1 MPQSVTNPLCGI
13 AGIGVSALKQNMS
26 FSKKLYLFLTFAGP
40 AMLFFCCVVI
50 IPLVYGVYLT
60 FTDWNGLADIKNFVG
75 LTNYQSA
82 FQDAAFWSTLL
93 MTTGFS
99 LLSVIFINVIAFFLA
114 YLLTSGVKGQN
125 FFRAG
130 FFTPN
135 LIGGLILGYIWQ
147 IIFSR
152 VIPSLYSTFPVP
164 LLQKSWLSNPST
176 AFASLVIV
184 QTWQLSGYMLLIFIS
199 GFVGIPEDV
208 LEAAKVDGAND
219 RQTTWFIRL
228 PLMVPSFVICL
239 FLSLTRSFKVYD
251 LNLSLTAGGPYNSTK
266 LTAMHIYTQAFEN
279 HRYGVGQAE
288 ALIFFLVIAVIS
300 LTQTYLGKKRE
311 VEA

>member
-1 MPQSVTNPLCGI
+1 MD
-13 AGIGVSALKQNMS
+13 QNLS
-26 FSKKLYLFLTFAGP
+26 FRKRLYLFLTFAGP
-40 AMLFFCCVVI
+40 AVFFFICVVI
-50 IPLVYGVYLT
+50 IPLIYGIYLT
-60 FTDWNGLADIKNFVG
+60 FTDWNGLSDVKNFVG
-75 LTNYQSA
+75 LDNYVA
-82 FQDAAFWSTLL
+82 TFQDGAFWNSLGL
-93 MTTGFS
+93 TTGFA
-99 LLSVIFINVIAFFLA
+99 LLSVIFINLLAFLLA

-152 VIPSLYSTFPVP
+152 VFPSLYSVLPIP
-164 LLQKSWLSNPST
+164 LLQKSWLSAPGT
-176 AFASLVIV
+176 AFTAMVIV
-184 QTWQLSGYMLLIFIS
+184 QTWQLSGYMLLIYIS
-199 GFVGIPEDV
+199 GFVGVSEDV
-208 LEAAKVDGAND
+208 LEAAKIDGANE
-219 RQTTWFIRL
+219 RQTLLHIRL
-228 PLMVPSFVICL
+228 PLMIPSFVICL
-239 FLSLTRSFKVYD
+239 FLSLTRSFKIYD
-251 LNLSLTAGGPYNSTK
+251 MNLSLTAGGPYNSTK
-266 LTAMHIYTQAFEN
+266 MTAMHVYTQAFEN

>member
-1 MPQSVTNPLCGI
+1 
-13 AGIGVSALKQNMS
+13 MS
-26 FSKKLYLFLTFAGP
+26 FAGP
-40 AMLFFCCVVI
+40 AVLFFICVVI
-50 IPLVYGVYLT
+50 IPLIYGIYLT
-60 FTDWNGLADIKNFVG
+60 FTDWNGLSDVKNFVG
-75 LTNYQSA
+75 LDNYIDT
-82 FQDAAFWSTLL
+82 FRDGAFWNSLWL
-93 MTTGFS
+93 TTGFA

-114 YLLTSGVKGQN
+114 YLLTSGVRGQN

-147 IIFSR
+147 IIFAR
-152 VIPSLYSTFPVP
+152 VFPSLYSVIPIP
-164 LLQKSWLSNPST
+164 LLQKSWLSAPGT
-176 AFASLVIV
+176 AFTAMVIV

-208 LEAAKVDGAND
+208 LEAANIDGANE
-219 RQTTWFIRL
+219 RQTTLHIRL
-228 PLMVPSFVICL
+228 PLMVPSFVVCL
-239 FLSLTRSFKVYD
+239 FLSLTRSFKIYD
-251 LNLSLTAGGPYNSTK
+251 MNLSLTAGGPYNSTK
-266 LTAMHIYTQAFEN
+266 MTAMHVYTQAFEN

-288 ALIFFLVIAVIS
+288 ALIFFLVIAIIS

>member
-1 MPQSVTNPLCGI
+1 MT
-13 AGIGVSALKQNMS
+13 
-26 FSKKLYLFLTFAGP
+26 FRKKLYLFLTFAGP
-40 AMLFFCCVVI
+40 AVFFFCCVVI
-50 IPLVYGVYLT
+50 IPLIYGIYLT
-60 FTDWNGLADIKNFVG
+60 FTDWNGLADVKNLVG
-75 LTNYQSA
+75 LTNYADA
-82 FQDAAFWSTLL
+82 FQDGVFWETLL
-93 MTTGFS
+93 LTTGFS
-99 LLSVIFINVIAFFLA
+99 LLSVIFINIIAFFLA

-152 VIPSLYSTFPVP
+152 VIPSLYSAIPIP
-164 LLQKSWLSNPST
+164 LFQKSWLSNPGT

-199 GFVGIPEDV
+199 GFVGISEDV
-208 LEAAKVDGAND
+208 LEAANVDGANE
-219 RQTTWFIRL
+219 RQTMWFIRL

-266 LTAMHIYTQAFEN
+266 MTAMHIYTQAFEN

-300 LTQTYLGKKRE
+300 LTQTYIGKKRE

>member
-1 MPQSVTNPLCGI
+1 
-13 AGIGVSALKQNMS
+13 MS
-26 FSKKLYLFLTFAGP
+26 FSKKLYL
-40 AMLFFCCVVI
+40 
-50 IPLVYGVYLT
+50 YLT
-60 FTDWNGLADIKNFVG
+60 FTDWNGLSDVMNFVG
-75 LTNYQSA
+75 FQNYIDT
-82 FQDAAFWSTLL
+82 FNDATFWQTLL
-93 MTTGFS
+93 LTTGFA
-99 LLSVIFINVIAFFLA
+99 LLSVVFINIIAFFLA

-152 VIPSLYSTFPVP
+152 VVPSLYSTFPIE
-164 LLQKSWLSNPST
+164 LLQKSWLSAPNT

-199 GFVGIPEDV
+199 GFVGISEDV
-208 LEAAKVDGAND
+208 LEAANIDGANE
-219 RQTTWFIRL
+219 RQTTWHIRL

-266 LTAMHIYTQAFEN
+266 MTAMHIYTQAFEN

>member
-1 MPQSVTNPLCGI
+1 M
-13 AGIGVSALKQNMS
+13 KQNTVS
-26 FSKKLYLFLTFAGP
+26 YKIKQYLMFAGP
-40 AMLFFCCVVI
+40 GTILFFAVVI
-50 IPLVYGVYLT
+50 IPFIYGLYLT
-60 FTDWNGLADIKNFVG
+60 MTSWDGVSLTKPFVGPENFV
-75 LTNYQSA
+75 NAFKDSA
-82 FQDAAFWSTLL
+82 YWAAMGRT
-93 MTTGFS
+93 
-99 LLSVIFINVIAFFLA
+99 VIYSAIAVVLINIVAFALA
-114 YLLTSGVKGQN
+114 YLVTKGIKGQN

-152 VIPSLYSTFPVP
+152 VIPSLYGVFPVQ
-164 LLQKSWLSNPST
+164 LFQKSWLSSPST

-208 LEAAKVDGAND
+208 LEAAKIDGAND
-219 RQTTWFIRL
+219 RQTTLHIRL
-228 PLMVPSFVICL
+228 PLMVPSFVVCL

-266 LTAMHIYTQAFEN
+266 MTAMHIYTQAFEN
-279 HRYGVGQAE
+279 HQYGVGQAE

>member
-1 MPQSVTNPLCGI
+1 
-13 AGIGVSALKQNMS
+13 MS
-26 FSKKLYLFLTFAGP
+26 FRKKLLLFLSFAGP

-50 IPLVYGVYLT
+50 IPLIYGIYLT
-60 FTDWNGLADIKNFVG
+60 FTDWNGLSDVKTFVG
-75 LTNYQSA
+75 FENYIA
-82 FQDAAFWSTLL
+82 TFHDTTFWQTLL
-93 MTTGFS
+93 LTTGFAI
-99 LLSVIFINVIAFFLA
+99 LSVLFINVIAFLLA

-147 IIFSR
+147 IFFSR
-152 VIPSLYSTFPVP
+152 VLTSLYTTFPIA
-164 LLQKSWLSNPST
+164 LLQKSWLSSPNT
-176 AFASLVIV
+176 AFAALVIV
-184 QTWQLSGYMLLIFIS
+184 QTWQLSGYMLLIYIS
-199 GFVGIPEDV
+199 GFVGISEDV
-208 LEAAKVDGAND
+208 LEAAKIDGATEQ
-219 RQTTWFIRL
+219 QTTWHIRL
-228 PLMVPSFVICL
+228 PLMVPSFVVCL

-266 LTAMHIYTQAFEN
+266 MTAMHIYTQAFEN

-288 ALIFFLVIAVIS
+288 ALIFFIVIAVIS
-300 LTQTYLGKKRE
+300 LTQTYIGKKRE

>member
-1 MPQSVTNPLCGI
+1 
-13 AGIGVSALKQNMS
+13 MS
-26 FSKKLYLFLTFAGP
+26 FRKKAFLFLSFAGP
-40 AMLFFCCVVI
+40 AVFFFCCVVI
-50 IPLVYGVYLT
+50 IPLIYGFYLT
-60 FTDWNGLADIKNFVG
+60 FPDWHGLADVKNFVG
-75 LTNYQSA
+75 LKNSVAT
-82 FQDAAFWSTLL
+82 FQDETFWTTLL
-93 MTTGFS
+93 LTTGFAV
-99 LLSVIFINVIAFFLA
+99 LSVIFINVIAFFLA
-114 YLLTSGVKGQN
+114 YLLTSGVRGQN

-152 VIPSLYSTFPVP
+152 VIPSLYGVFPVQ
-164 LLQKSWLSNPST
+164 LFQKSWLSSPST

-208 LEAAKVDGAND
+208 LEAAKIDGAND
-219 RQTTWFIRL
+219 RQTTLHIRL
-228 PLMVPSFVICL
+228 PLMVPSFVVCL

-266 LTAMHIYTQAFEN
+266 MTAMHIYTQAFEN
-279 HRYGVGQAE
+279 HQYGVGQAE

>member
-1 MPQSVTNPLCGI
+1 MT
-13 AGIGVSALKQNMS
+13 
-26 FSKKLYLFLTFAGP
+26 FREKLYLFLTFAGP
-40 AMLFFCCVVI
+40 AVFFFICVVI
-50 IPLVYGVYLT
+50 IPLIYGIYLT
-60 FTDWNGLADIKNFVG
+60 FTDWNGLSDVKNLVG
-75 LTNYQSA
+75 LTNYAAA
-82 FQDAAFWSTLL
+82 FQDGPFWETLL
-93 MTTGFS
+93 LTTGFS

-152 VIPSLYSTFPVP
+152 VVPSLYSAISIP
-164 LLQKSWLSNPST
+164 LFQKSWLSNPST

-199 GFVGIPEDV
+199 GFVGISEDV
-208 LEAAKVDGAND
+208 LEAANVDGANE

-228 PLMVPSFVICL
+228 PLMVPSFVL
-239 FLSLTRSFKVYD
+239 VLWLSSM
-251 LNLSLTAGGPYNSTK
+251 NLILRISHASN
-266 LTAMHIYTQAFEN
+266 
-279 HRYGVGQAE
+279 
-288 ALIFFLVIAVIS
+288 FFTPLSRI
-300 LTQTYLGKKRE
+300 LRM
-311 VEA
+311 

>member
-1 MPQSVTNPLCGI
+1 
-13 AGIGVSALKQNMS
+13 MS
-26 FSKKLYLFLTFAGP
+26 FSKKLYLYLTFAGP
-40 AMLFFCCVVI
+40 AMLFFCAVVI
-50 IPLVYGVYLT
+50 IPLIYGVYLT
-60 FTDWNGLADIKNFVG
+60 FTDWNGLSDVMNFVG
-75 LTNYQSA
+75 FQNYIDT
-82 FQDAAFWSTLL
+82 FNDATFWQTLL
-93 MTTGFS
+93 LTTGFAQ
-99 LLSVIFINVIAFFLA
+99 LSVVFINIIAFFLA

-152 VIPSLYSTFPVP
+152 VVPSLYSTFPIE
-164 LLQKSWLSNPST
+164 LLQKSWLSAPNT

-199 GFVGIPEDV
+199 GFVGISEDV
-208 LEAAKVDGAND
+208 LEAANIDGANE
-219 RQTTWFIRL
+219 RLTTWRIRL

-266 LTAMHIYTQAFEN
+266 MTAMHIYTQAFEN

>member
-1 MPQSVTNPLCGI
+1 
-13 AGIGVSALKQNMS
+13 MS
-26 FSKKLYLFLTFAGP
+26 FRKKLYLFLTFAGP

-50 IPLVYGVYLT
+50 IPLIYGVYLT
-60 FTDWNGLADIKNFVG
+60 FTDWNGLADVKNYVG
-75 LTNYQSA
+75 LTNYVGA
-82 FQDAAFWSTLL
+82 FQDTVFWETLL

-99 LLSVIFINVIAFFLA
+99 LLSVIFINIIAFFLA

-152 VIPSLYSTFPVP
+152 VIPSLYSTISIP
-164 LLQKSWLSNPST
+164 LFQRSWLSNPGT

-184 QTWQLSGYMLLIFIS
+184 QTWQLSGYMLLIYIS
-199 GFVGIPEDV
+199 GFVGISEDV

-219 RQTTWFIRL
+219 RQTPWHIRL

-266 LTAMHIYTQAFEN
+266 MTAMHIYTQAFEN

-300 LTQTYLGKKRE
+300 LTQTYIGKKRE

>member
-1 MPQSVTNPLCGI
+1 MTFG
-13 AGIGVSALKQNMS
+13 
-26 FSKKLYLFLTFAGP
+26 KKLYLFLTFAGP
-40 AMLFFCCVVI
+40 AVLFFCCVVI
-50 IPLVYGVYLT
+50 IPLIYGIYLT
-60 FTDWNGLADIKNFVG
+60 FTDWNGLADVKNFVG
-75 LTNYQSA
+75 LTNYIGA
-82 FQDAAFWSTLL
+82 FKDSTFWTTLL
-93 MTTGFS
+93 LTTGFS
-99 LLSVIFINVIAFFLA
+99 LLSVLFINIIAFFLA

-152 VIPSLYSTFPVP
+152 VVPSLYSAIPIP
-164 LLQKSWLSNPST
+164 LFQKSWLSNPSM

-184 QTWQLSGYMLLIFIS
+184 QTWQLSGYMLLIYIS
-199 GFVGIPEDV
+199 GFVGISEDV
-208 LEAAKVDGAND
+208 LEAANVDGANE
-219 RQTTWFIRL
+219 RQTLWNIRL

-266 LTAMHIYTQAFEN
+266 MTAMHIFTQAFEN
-279 HRYGVGQAE
+279 HLYGVGQAE

-300 LTQTYLGKKRE
+300 LTQTYVGKKRE

>member
-1 MPQSVTNPLCGI
+1 MP
-13 AGIGVSALKQNMS
+13 

-40 AMLFFCCVVI
+40 AMFFFCAVVI
-50 IPLVYGVYLT
+50 IPLIYGVYLT
-60 FTDWNGLADIKNFVG
+60 FTDWNGLSEIKNFVG
-75 LTNYQSA
+75 FQNYVDT
-82 FQDAAFWSTLL
+82 FNDGAFWQTLL
-93 MTTGFS
+93 LTTGFA

-147 IIFSR
+147 IFFSR
-152 VIPSLYSTFPVP
+152 VLTSLYGTFPIE
-164 LLQKSWLSNPST
+164 LLQKSWLSSPNT
-176 AFASLVIV
+176 AFAALVIV

-199 GFVGIPEDV
+199 GFVGISEDV
-208 LEAAKVDGAND
+208 LEAANIDGANE
-219 RQTTWFIRL
+219 RQTTLHIRL

-266 LTAMHIYTQAFEN
+266 MTAMHIYTQAFEN

-288 ALIFFLVIAVIS
+288 ALIFFLVIALIS